1 MSGTPSAGT
10 LRAATL
16 QLAPTPDRDA
26 NLAEVST
33 LLDTAGRDGVEFLLL
48 PELFSVPFVPPVPG
62 TPEYLVNAE
71 PLDGPSNALIA
82 EKSREY
88 GMTIVSSIFEDSGT
102 PGVYFNTASTYV
114 AGERVL
120 EYRKSHLP
128 LSNNFPEKY
137 YFTPGNE
144 SPTVVETHGTKVGT
158 IICYERHFPELAR
171 TVAIQGA
178 TVLAIPIAAATA
190 YSRSI
195 FEIELRAHAVFN
207 CMYVMSSNRIGQEGT
222 KAYFGGSAI
231 YDPNGA
237 TMAQAEDSG
246 ANEIVVA
253 DLDLDLLAAK
263 RVTERPFLRDR
274 RTELYR

>member
-1 MSGTPSAGT
+1 MSGST
-10 LRAATL
+10 LRAATV
-16 QLAPTPDRDA
+16 QLAPSTDRDA
-26 NLAEVST
+26 NLATVSD
-33 LLDTAGRDGVEFLLL
+33 LIDRAAADGVEFLLM

-62 TPEYLVNAE
+62 TADYLRYAE
-71 PLDGPSNALIA
+71 PLDGPSNGLVAA
-82 EKSREY
+82 KSREH

-102 PGVYFNTASTYV
+102 PGVYHNTASTYV
-114 AGERVL
+114 SGERALV
-120 EYRKSHLP
+120 YRKSHLP

-144 SPTVVETHGTKVGT
+144 SPSAVDALGTKVGT

-178 TVLAIPIAAATA
+178 TVLAIPIASSTA

-195 FEIELRAHAVFN
+195 FEIELKAHAVFN
-207 CMYVMSSNRIGQEGT
+207 CMYVISSNRIGTEGT
-222 KAYFGGSAI
+222 KPYFGGSAI
-231 YDPNGA
+231 YDPDGG
-237 TMAQAEDSG
+237 TLAQATDSG
-246 ANEIVVA
+246 DNEVIVA
-253 DLDLDLLAAK
+253 DLDLDGLAAK

>member
-1 MSGTPSAGT
+1 MSASI

-26 NLAEVST
+26 NLEVVSG
-33 LLDTAGRDGVEFLLL
+33 LLDLAAADGVKFVLM

-62 TPEYLVNAE
+62 TADYLRYAE
-71 PLDGPSNALIA
+71 PLDGPSNTLV
-82 EKSREY
+82 ESKSREH
-88 GMTIVSSIFEDSGT
+88 GITVISSIFEDSGT
-102 PGVYFNTASTYV
+102 PGVYFNTASTFV
-114 AGERVL
+114 DGERKQV
-120 EYRKSHLP
+120 YRKSHLP

-144 SPTVVETHGTKVGT
+144 SPAAVQAAGTKVGT

-178 TVLAIPIAAATA
+178 TVLAIPIASSTA

-195 FEIELRAHAVFN
+195 FEIELKAHAVFN
-207 CMYVMSSNRIGQEGT
+207 CMYVMSSNRIGTEGT
-222 KAYFGGSAI
+222 KPYFGGSAI
-231 YDPNGA
+231 YDPDG
-237 TMAQAEDSG
+237 TTLAQATDSG
-246 ANEIVVA
+246 ENEMVVA
-253 DLDLDLLAAK
+253 DLDLDILAAK